1 MSKQKTVVYNAVM
14 SSSDHPTAD
23 MVLSRCK
30 EVMPSINLAT
40 VYRNLNALIK
50 EGSIQK
56 VMVDGGDRF
65 DKTLGAHAHF
75 QCRVCNVVFDV
86 DGVDLSCIKEGLNGI
101 DNQVEDVDV
110 TFKGVCQSCL
120 NLN

>member
-1 MSKQKTVVYNAVM
+1 MSKQRNVVYSAVIN
-14 SSSDHPTAD
+14 SSDHPTAD
-23 MVLSRCK
+23 MVLARCK

-50 EGSIQK
+50 DGVIQK

-65 DKTLGAHAHF
+65 DKTLGTHAHF
-75 QCRVCNVVFDV
+75 QCKVCNSVVDIE
-86 DGVDLSCIKEGLNGI
+86 GVDLSCLKGI
-101 DNQVEDVDV
+101 GFETNNRVDEVDV
-110 TFKGVCQSCL
+110 TLKGVCHNCL

>member
-1 MSKQKTVVYNAVM
+1 MSKQRTIVYNAVM
-14 SSSDHPTAD
+14 NSSDHPTAEV
-23 MVLSRCK
+23 VLSRCK

-56 VMVDGGDRF
+56 IMVDGGDRF
-65 DKTLGAHAHF
+65 DKTLGTHAHF
-75 QCRVCNVVFDV
+75 QCKVCNTVVDV
-86 DGVDLSCIKEGLNGI
+86 DGIDLSCLKGGAFQKSNRV
-101 DNQVEDVDV
+101 DDVDV
-110 TFKGVCQSCL
+110 TLKGVCANCL

>member
-50 EGSIQK
+50 EGAIQK

-65 DKTLGAHAHF
+65 DKTLGTHAHF
-75 QCRVCNVVFDV
+75 QCRVCNVVVDV
-86 DGVDLSCIKEGLNGI
+86 EGIDLTCIKEGVSELCS
-101 DNQVEDVDV
+101 QVEDVDV
-110 TFKGVCQSCL
+110 TIKGVCQTCL